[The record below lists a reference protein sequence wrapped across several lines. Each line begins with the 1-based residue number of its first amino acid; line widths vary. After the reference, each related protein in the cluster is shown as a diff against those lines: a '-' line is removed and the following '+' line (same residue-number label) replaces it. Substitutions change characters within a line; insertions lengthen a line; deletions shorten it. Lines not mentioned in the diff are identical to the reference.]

1 MVVAPLFHA
10 PFRNHHKVRCAWVD
24 PSFAVRTA
32 VSLIPVDRLQD
43 SEAFDPGP
51 SRAGK
56 GLTKLARV
64 ELAGVIR
71 LAATTSWGASAA
83 GHSSIVANL
92 YEISTD
98 RPRISSIQFLN

>member
-1 MVVAPLFHA
+1 VAPLFHA
-10 PFRNHHKVRCAWVD
+10 PFRNHHKVRCTWLD

-51 SRAGK
+51 FRTGK
-56 GLTKLARV
+56 GLTQRARV
-64 ELAGVIR
+64 ELVVVIG
-71 LAATTSWGASAA
+71 LAATTSWRTSAA

-98 RPRISSIQFLN
+98 RPKNSSIQFLN